1 MRNILEIKSE
11 GQERHQWASSDI
23 SSDNCTSINLRRLVT
38 LIAPAPL
45 RLFSL
50 HSIFKACI
58 ISVLNVHLSFFYS
71 FFIGSNGQIY
81 NLIYTYGDECRLKS
95 FSSSSS
101 SSSALFAQ
109 FECPSRVRK
118 SLIPYSASSSFYF
131 IICFVLC
138 YDHHHSPIG
147 NK

>member
-58 ISVLNVHLSFFYS
+58 ISVLNVHLSFSYS

-109 FECPSRVRK
+109 FECPSR
-118 SLIPYSASSSFYF
+118 
-131 IICFVLC
+131 
-138 YDHHHSPIG
+138 
-147 NK
+147 